1 MSRIGRWKEVFGKSE
16 KPKMTVRTRD
26 SFEELTD
33 TQAYRFEELT
43 NGSDGVRSSENENPF
58 DQSRYSLG
66 DVAFRLMTTELDVLG
81 RAASGTIDL
90 FVPVDGLAGRWRYLA
105 PDGRATISSGMVLRS
120 GYLALTIGACEKLAE
135 FDNIEV
141 EMLVFPKLADPA
153 ALGFDGETQ
162 AVLSTSGNKRISFYL
177 TTSREIDRDG
187 VVIMAPL
194 VARS

>member
-1 MSRIGRWKEVFGKSE
+1 MSRIGRWKDVFGKSE

-43 NGSDGVRSSENENPF
+43 NTSDGVRLWENENPF

-66 DVAFRLMTTELDVLG
+66 DAAFRLMTTELDVLG
-81 RAASGTIDL
+81 RAASGAINL
-90 FVPVDGLAGRWRYLA
+90 FVPVDGLAGRWQYLA
-105 PDGRATISSGMVLRS
+105 PDGRATTSSGMVLRS
-120 GYLALTIGACEKLAE
+120 GYLALTIVACEKLAE
-135 FDNIEV
+135 LDNIEV
-141 EMLVFPKLADPA
+141 GMLVFPKLADPA
-153 ALGFDGETQ
+153 AFGFDGETQ
-162 AVLSTSGNKRISFYL
+162 AVLSTSGNKRISFCL
-177 TTSREIDRDG
+177 TTSRKIDRDG